1 MLYRHCLEKLK
12 NTLELMYN
20 MKSRVVFW
28 VLSVLLVVMTGCD
41 NNQSTQPNL
50 NESNVEMLSDTIKQQ
65 LVKQDSLSKDL
76 LHQVDTLTTELNS
89 AKAEIEQ
96 LKISVEQKENQGLL
110 WTILPTIIGCLA
122 LIIAIIVG
130 FCTRHKVEEKDVESI
145 LEKRF
150 LSYIKVYESRK
161 ADNQILN
168 DNKKNRSLEERIKK
182 LEDKVEGMKPIVPLP
197 IPKKTNEH
205 HNVEKPISKH
215 LYACINSKEYFTNVL
230 ETKQETCVYI
240 IDLISATTGEFGI
253 ISIEKIKQR
262 NGWDSVIE
270 YTGDCTIHD
279 AKSFK
284 TNEPGRCEKLSDG
297 TWKVVKKLRI
307 TISK

>member
-1 MLYRHCLEKLK
+1 
-12 NTLELMYN
+12 MYN
-20 MKSRVVFW
+20 MKSRVIFF

-41 NNQSTQPNL
+41 NNQSTQPKL

-130 FCTRHKVEEKDVESI
+130 VCTRHNVEKEDVKKI
-145 LEKRF
+145 LNHYLRSNGLLDLKEHFQLFTNNRNQQN
-150 LSYIKVYESRK
+150 VG
-161 ADNQILN
+161 NQISN
-168 DNKKNRSLEERIKK
+168 DNIVRLEERIKI
-182 LEDKVEGMKPIVPLP
+182 LEGKVANVKHIVQPL
-197 IPKKTNEH
+197 KTNEH

-215 LYACINSKEYFTNVL
+215 LYAYINSKEYFTNVL
-230 ETKQETCVYI
+230 ETKQEACVYI
-240 IDLISATTGEFGI
+240 IDLISATVGEFDI

-270 YTGDCTIHD
+270 YTGDCTIND

-284 TNEPGRCEKLSDG
+284 TNEPGKCEKISSG